1 MPAGAPGTAYVT
13 TGRGNIPWASQASAW
28 KLLLWCQTNE
38 CFAYFSQKEK
48 GCKAEVNITIFS
60 YYSDLCVH
68 NFSSGMSSL
77 RSLIGR
83 LWGPQREMTE
93 RALKKSECRLPFPV
107 WPHRGGLI
115 NLRSGGG

>member
-1 MPAGAPGTAYVT
+1 MPAAGAPGTAYVT
-13 TGRGNIPWASQASAW
+13 TGRGNIPWASQASAG

-48 GCKAEVNITIFS
+48 GCEAEVNITIFS

-68 NFSSGMSSL
+68 NFSSGMSSQ

-93 RALKKSECRLPFPV
+93 CALKK
-107 WPHRGGLI
+107 
-115 NLRSGGG
+115 